1 MTVEEVVG
9 KTFNVPPHSLTN
21 DTSKETIQEW
31 DSMGHITLIMEL
43 ESVFQVAIS
52 IEDSMEMVT
61 IGSVKDVLNRY
72 GVNC

>member
-9 KTFNVPPHSLTN
+9 KAFNVPPHSLTN
-21 DTSKETIQEW
+21 DMSKETIQEW

-43 ESVFQVAIS
+43 ELVFQVSIS

-61 IGSVKDVLNRY
+61 IGSVKDVLKRY